1 MEDAWRCDIVGSSR
15 KTLACL
21 NGEEAMLQ
29 LSDHAT
35 IWHLILLMLLTSC
48 EKQCVMQYHALYR

>member
-29 LSDHAT
+29 LSDYAI
-35 IWHLILLMLLTSC
+35 IWRPILLMSLASC
-48 EKQCVMQYHALYR
+48 EKHCVMQYRAVHR